1 MRSKSDII
9 VQDPKI
15 VQDLKN
21 KGLIETVK
29 DGLYDDK
36 NILTNA
42 VESFAVIISND
53 KFRDEQF
60 QNMPEIR
67 DYLKGDK

>member
-67 DYLKGDK
+67 DYLKDDK

>member
-1 MRSKSDII
+1 MRSKSDIT